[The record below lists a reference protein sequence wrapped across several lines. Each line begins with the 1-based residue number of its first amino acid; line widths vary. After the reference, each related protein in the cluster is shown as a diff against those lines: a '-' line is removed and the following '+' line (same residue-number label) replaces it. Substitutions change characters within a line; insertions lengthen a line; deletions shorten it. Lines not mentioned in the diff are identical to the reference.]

1 MLEFRVWVLG
11 EGEGFRASDSEFG
24 CWGKVTDS
32 EFGCWGLGCEV
43 EVSAREVGSGLGFE
57 V

>member
-1 MLEFRVWVLG
+1 MLG
-11 EGEGFRASDSEFG
+11 EGDGFRVLDSEFG
-24 CWGKVTDS
+24 YWGKVKDS